1 MGDPLSVSPALDPCV
16 HCGFCLPACPTY
28 LATGDESDGPRG
40 RIVLMRALARGELAP
55 DDPAVIE
62 HLDHCLGCRGCEPA
76 CPSGVE
82 YGRGLEATRA
92 WLAEQNG
99 IRPLARMVL
108 AVFGHRWLWWP
119 LLTAARWTRDLRLAR
134 WLSGDGR
141 VGFSALML
149 AASRGA
155 GPGLAAATPRR
166 LPRDQARTRDPDS
179 DHPPT
184 RPPVQLFTGC
194 VMSTLFGHVND
205 ATERVL
211 AANGHR
217 CLPATGQVCCGA
229 LHAHAGDLRSARR
242 LAEANVRAF
251 GTSDAPVVVNSAGC
265 GALLKDYGHLLAT
278 PEAARFAAR
287 VRDISEVLADAG
299 PRTGAPVIA
308 RVAYDAPCHLQHAQ
322 HVHLQV
328 LGMLSAVPALSVS
341 VAPGSDECCGSAG
354 IYSLLAPA
362 MSRAVLA
369 AKVGALRSAA
379 PDLVATGNPGCLMQI
394 GAGLALDGN
403 AAQAVHP
410 VELLDASYRAAGF
423 YR

>member
-28 LATGDESDGPRG
+28 LATGDESDSPRG
-40 RIVLMRALARGELAP
+40 RIVLMRGLARGELTP
-55 DDPAVIE
+55 NDPAVTE

-119 LLTAARWTRDLRLAR
+119 LLTAARWTRDLGLAR
-134 WLSGDGR
+134 WVFGGGR
-141 VGFSALML
+141 AGFSAAML
-149 AASRGA
+149 AASRGPWPGSGDDGRA
-155 GPGLAAATPRR
+155 STPDAGLAGSP
-166 LPRDQARTRDPDS
+166 

-184 RPPVQLFTGC
+184 RPPVQVFTGC

-217 CLPATGQVCCGA
+217 CLPAAGQACCGA
-229 LHAHAGDLRSARR
+229 LHAHAGDLPSARR
-242 LAEANVRAF
+242 LAAANVAAF
-251 GTSDAPVVVNSAGC
+251 GSSDAPIVVNSAGC
-265 GALLKDYGHLLAT
+265 GALLKDYGHLLGT

-299 PRTGAPVIA
+299 PRAGAPIA
-308 RVAYDAPCHLQHAQ
+308 LRVAYDAPCHLQHAQ
-322 HVHLQV
+322 HVHHQV
-328 LGMLSAVPALSVS
+328 FGMLAAVPALTVS
-341 VAPGSDECCGSAG
+341 VAPGSDKCCGSAG

-369 AKVGALRSAA
+369 AKVDALRSAA

-403 AAQAVHP
+403 AAPAVHP